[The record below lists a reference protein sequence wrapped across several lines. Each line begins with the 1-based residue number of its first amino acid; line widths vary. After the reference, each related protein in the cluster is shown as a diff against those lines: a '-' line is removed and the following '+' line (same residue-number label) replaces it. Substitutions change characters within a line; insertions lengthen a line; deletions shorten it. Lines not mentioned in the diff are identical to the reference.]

1 MIKKRKTKK
10 RKSKRTFRL
19 RKQSRKLDY
28 ILATIAVALSLFGL
42 LMIFEASSVSAQQSF
57 QDKSFFVKNQAIW
70 LLFGVGAMIAA
81 SRINYR
87 RYYGIS
93 VILLVFVLVTLVGV
107 FLPGIGVKVSGAR
120 RWLNFGFFQF
130 QPAEL
135 AKLVLVI
142 YLSAWFSYKEK
153 GRLLSFIILLGMV
166 LGLVVL
172 EPDLGTAVIIGAI
185 AVVLYFFSEAPFWHF
200 LLIVPVGILGVLGL
214 ALISPYRYRRLVTF
228 LNPAHDPLGASYHIR
243 QLLLALGSG
252 GLFGTG
258 IGKSRQKFYYLPEAT
273 TDSIFAIVGEE
284 LGFIGTSV
292 ILLLFFVLIYR
303 GFKIAANAPT
313 RFGQLLAGGITAWMA
328 IQIIINLGATVALL
342 PLTGVPLMFISY
354 GGSSLVVSL
363 IGIGILLNIS
373 KQS

>member
-1 MIKKRKTKK
+1 MKRKRKRKRIKKSSRLKK
-10 RKSKRTFRL
+10 QIQKM
-19 RKQSRKLDY
+19 DY
-28 ILATIAVALSLFGL
+28 MLGAIALTLSFFGL
-42 LMIFEASSVSAQQSF
+42 LMIFEASSVLAQQSF
-57 QDKSFFVKNQAIW
+57 QDKYFFVKNQAVW
-70 LLFGVGAMIAA
+70 LLFGIGAMFIA
-81 SRINYR
+81 SKINYR
-87 RYYGIS
+87 RYYGVS
-93 VILLVFVLVTLVGV
+93 VILLVFVLFTLVGV

-120 RWLNFGFFQF
+120 RWLNFGLFKF

-153 GRLLSFIILLGMV
+153 ERLLSFLILLGLV
-166 LGLVVL
+166 LGLVVI

-185 AVVLYFFSEAPFWHF
+185 AVVLYFFSDAPFWHF
-200 LLIVPVGILGVLGL
+200 LLLVPAGLLGVLGL
-214 ALISPYRYRRLVTF
+214 ALISPYRYRRLLTF
-228 LNPAHDPLGASYHIR
+228 LNPTHDPLGASYHIR

-284 LGFIGTSV
+284 LGFVGTSI
-292 ILLLFFVLIYR
+292 ILFLFFVLIYR
-303 GFKIAANAPT
+303 GFKIATHAPT
-313 RFGQLLAGGITAWMA
+313 RFGQLLAGGITAWLA
-328 IQIIINLGATVALL
+328 IQIVINLGAMVALL

-363 IGIGILLNIS
+363 FGIGILLNIS